1 MQYEVIFDKE
11 NLNLLMKKNLL
22 KIVVNYLMLEL
33 NFPLE
38 EKTKKIFFWVLINYI
53 RILRIC
59 LKLLRNSII
68 IKQFANP
75 SIDRRIFSTGFNIG
89 SG

>member
-1 MQYEVIFDKE
+1 M
-11 NLNLLMKKNLL
+11 NLL

-38 EKTKKIFFWVLINYI
+38 KKQQQRIILILYYLIKYI

-68 IKQFANP
+68 IKQFANA
-75 SIDRRIFSTGFNIG
+75 SIDNRIFSTGFNIG